1 MRRTTAGKNSSGWW
15 EGTICECE
23 DEMRFKP
30 TGISATDYGTG
41 IVLNV
46 GVPTIYA
53 KQIDAIVGDFRPNC
67 EWELKPYRQKRS
79 LSANAYAWVLMDKLA
94 DKLKTTKEQVYRQ
107 AIDSVGVFEEIK
119 VNTPEAGQ
127 RFKRIWM
134 QNGLGWLTK
143 TIDDTTILA
152 YYGSSTYDSKQMAR
166 LIDFLQEEC
175 VQQNIEVRPQW
186 EVDALLKEWGK

>member
-1 MRRTTAGKNSSGWW
+1 
-15 EGTICECE
+15 
-23 DEMRFKP
+23 MRFKP

-41 IVLNV
+41 IVLTL

-53 KQIDAIVGDFRPNC
+53 KQIDALVGDFRPNC
-67 EWELKPYRQKRS
+67 EWELKPYTQKRS

-152 YYGSSTYDSKQMAR
+152 YYGSSTYDSKQMSR

-175 VQQNIEVRPQW
+175 GQQGIEVRPQW
-186 EVDALLKEWGK
+186 EVDAMLTEWDKRG

>member
-1 MRRTTAGKNSSGWW
+1 
-15 EGTICECE
+15 
-23 DEMRFKP
+23 MRFR
-30 TGISATDYGTG
+30 INALNMANFGTG
-41 IVLNV
+41 IVLTL
-46 GVPTIYA
+46 GVPLIYA
-53 KQIDAIVGDFRPNC
+53 KQIESLVGDFRPNT
-67 EWELKPYRQKRS
+67 EWELKLHRQKRS

-175 VQQNIEVRPQW
+175 VNQGIEVRPQW
-186 EVDALLKEWGK
+186 EVDAMLKEWGK

>member
-1 MRRTTAGKNSSGWW
+1 
-15 EGTICECE
+15 
-23 DEMRFKP
+23 MRFKP
-30 TGISATDYGTG
+30 TAINVSNFGTG
-41 IVLNV
+41 IVLSIGIPSIYGKDVDRLV
-46 GVPTIYA
+46 G
-53 KQIDAIVGDFRPNC
+53 GFRANT
-67 EWELKPYRQKRS
+67 EYELKQYRQKRS

-152 YYGSSTYDSKQMAR
+152 YYGSSTYDSKQMSR

-175 VQQNIEVRPQW
+175 GQQGIEVRPQW
-186 EVDALLKEWGK
+186 EVDAMLTEWGKRG